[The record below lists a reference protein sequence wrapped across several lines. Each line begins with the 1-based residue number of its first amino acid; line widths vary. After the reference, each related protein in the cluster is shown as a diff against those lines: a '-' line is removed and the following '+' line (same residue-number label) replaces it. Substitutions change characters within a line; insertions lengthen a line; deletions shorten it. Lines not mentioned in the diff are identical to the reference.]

1 MDRGSGSVTDVA
13 RRSPGSLASLLGALV
28 LLGLFGSSCR
38 EEPAARATKHTGPI
52 VLITFEGLR
61 DDAVNG
67 PGGEKGLTP
76 NFFALGRRA
85 WSGRAIA
92 TSGWAEASMAS
103 VATGL
108 ASWQH
113 QILAPGVGTLP
124 AGVLPL
130 AEALHAAG
138 YRTYGFGSAREVRL
152 GLSRGFDEFGDFGK
166 GHSAMTRLSRLTGGR
181 ELVWI
186 HLPEPRPPF
195 VRRDWLL
202 ARLPGTPGN
211 LPRRLSAAQV
221 EQLLREGANDPEVAR
236 KLGAMYRSNVAWAD
250 ERLGRLLGALDS
262 SGRRDRTLL
271 LVTSVLGEDFGSGRL
286 GGRDGGLGRQMLEV
300 PLFVA
305 LPREGSGRIA
315 APPKRPVAL
324 TRLWATVAEAAGL
337 SVPPAVAPSLFRPS
351 SAPILSDL
359 YAGPDGANLFS
370 LLAGQDQLLWRT
382 PFAPPGA
389 MEADRFAAFA
399 RTPPLRGAGGPPA
412 LRLLRWVPGGSRPAS
427 DPAREQALAQAL
439 VRAWSRFEPEEVS
452 PQETLETRGLAAAIA
467 ANLSHGPKRVLYSRL
482 RPAGVSRVHSS
493 AVRATGS

>member
-1 MDRGSGSVTDVA
+1 MHRGTGSVANVG
-13 RRSPGSLASLLGALV
+13 RRLPGGLAGLLGVLGV
-28 LLGLFGSSCR
+28 LGLLGLFGLSCR
-38 EEPAARATKHTGPI
+38 DEPAPLPKPHAGPI

-76 NFFALGRRA
+76 SFYALGKRS

-92 TSGWAEASMAS
+92 PSGWADASMAS
-103 VATGL
+103 FATGL
-108 ASWQH
+108 SSWQH
-113 QILAPGVGTLP
+113 QILAPGAETLP

-152 GLSRGFDEFGDFGK
+152 GLARGFDEFGDFGK
-166 GHSAMTRLSRLTGGR
+166 GHTAMARLARLSGGR

-186 HLPEPRPPF
+186 HLSEPRPPF

-202 ARLPGTPGN
+202 ARLPGSPGN
-211 LPRRLSAAQV
+211 LPRRLSAAQI
-221 EQLLREGANDPEVAR
+221 EQLLRTGAADPEVAR

-271 LVTSVLGEDFGSGRL
+271 VVTSVIGEDFGSGRL

-300 PLFVA
+300 PLFVS
-305 LPREGSGRIA
+305 LPGEGSGRIA
-315 APPKRPVAL
+315 VPPKRPVAL

-337 SVPPAVAPSLFRPS
+337 AVPPAVAPSLFRPS

-382 PFAPPGA
+382 EYAPRGA
-389 MEADRFAAFA
+389 SEAERAAAFA
-399 RTPPLRGAGGPPA
+399 RTLPLHGEGRPPV

-452 PQETLETRGLAAAIA
+452 PREAAEARGLAAGIA
-467 ANLSHGPKRVLYSRL
+467 AN
-482 RPAGVSRVHSS
+482 
-493 AVRATGS
+493 